1 MKRGTIAIENNI
13 VYYSPD
19 SEGDVWLAQFEIAQ
33 LFGVFVSAVSA
44 NIRAIYKSGSLKEY
58 ETQRVEKTRDGCW
71 LESYNMEMVVAL
83 AFRLRSRQTSVFR
96 RWLTHRPQA
105 RMFVVKVS
113 DNEHG
118 AVS

>member
-1 MKRGTIAIENNI
+1 MRQGTISIENNT
-13 VYYSPD
+13 VNFNPD
-19 SEGDVWLAQFEIAQ
+19 SDGDIWLAQFEIAH

-44 NIRAIYKSGSLKEY
+44 NIRAIYKSGALKEY
-58 ETQRVEKTRDGCW
+58 ETQRVEKIRDGCY
-71 LESYNMEMVVAL
+71 LESYNMEMIIAL

-96 RWLTHRPQA
+96 RWLTHRPQS